1 MSNFMRLLLEE
12 IALTGHSCSLI
23 EHKSGQDAQA
33 GFDGKKGCS
42 VNFVKNYCICGGF
55 PNQNKLNLQRKPEFH
70 HGESIK

>member
-1 MSNFMRLLLEE
+1 MSNFMRLILEE

-42 VNFVKNYCICGGF
+42 VNFVKITAFAGGF
-55 PNQNKLNLQRKPEFH
+55 PTKNKLNLQREPGFH